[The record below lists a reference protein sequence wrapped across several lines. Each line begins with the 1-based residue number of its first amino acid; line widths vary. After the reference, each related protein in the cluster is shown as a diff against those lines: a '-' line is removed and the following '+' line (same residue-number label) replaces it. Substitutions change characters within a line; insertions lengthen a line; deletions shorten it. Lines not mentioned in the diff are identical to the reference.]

1 MISIVIVG
9 TGNVAKHL
17 FRAFV
22 GIKEIEVVQVI
33 GRTATK
39 LLHFSEIVPVSVDFT
54 KIVEA
59 DLYLMA
65 VSDNAI
71 PEVSHLLKNKKG
83 LVVHTSGGVSI
94 TAMGDL
100 ERKGV
105 FYPLQSFS
113 AEKDIDFKTVPICIE
128 AQNDKD
134 LLLLNQLGKY
144 LSQEVQVISSEQRKT
159 IHLAAVYVNNFT
171 NHLFQIGHEIC
182 SENNIPFSILTPL
195 IKETVNKL
203 DYLLPSEA
211 QTGPAKRKDTKT
223 MEIHLKQLKDKNYK
237 DIYSLLSK
245 SISEK
250 YG

>member
-1 MISIVIVG
+1 MITIVIVG

-17 FRAFV
+17 FRSFV
-22 GIKEIEVVQVI
+22 GIKEIEIVQVV
-33 GRTATK
+33 GRTAAK
-39 LLHFSEIVPVSVDFT
+39 LSHFADKVPVSMDFAE
-54 KIVEA
+54 IVEA

-65 VSDNAI
+65 VSDDAI
-71 PEVSHLLKNKKG
+71 PEVSHQLKHKKG
-83 LVVHTSGGVSI
+83 LVAHTSGGVSI
-94 TAMGDL
+94 TALGSL

-113 AEKDIDFKTVPICIE
+113 AEREIEFKTIPICIE
-128 AQNDKD
+128 AQNDGD
-134 LLLLNQLGKY
+134 LLLLHQLGNY
-144 LSQEVQVISSEQRKT
+144 LSREVHVISSEQRKT
-159 IHLAAVYVNNFT
+159 IHLAAVFVNNFT

-182 SENNIPFSILTPL
+182 LKNKIPFSILTPL

-203 DYLLPSEA
+203 DYLMPSEA

-223 MEIHLKQLKDKNYK
+223 MEMHLKQLKDKNYK
-237 DIYSLLSK
+237 DIYSLISK

>member
-17 FRAFV
+17 FRAFI
-22 GIKEIEVVQVI
+22 GIREVEVVQVV
-33 GRTATK
+33 GRRATK
-39 LLHFSEIVPVSVDFT
+39 LSHFSKEVPVSSDFT
-54 KIVEA
+54 KIMEA

-65 VSDNAI
+65 VSDDAI
-71 PEVSHLLKNKKG
+71 PGVSLFLKNKKG

-113 AEKDIDFKTVPICIE
+113 AERKIDFKAVPICIE
-128 AQNDKD
+128 AHDNKD
-134 LLLLNQLGKY
+134 LKLLNQLGKY
-144 LSQEVQVISSEQRKT
+144 LSSEVQLISSEQRKT
-159 IHLAAVYVNNFT
+159 IHLAAVFVNNFT
-171 NHLFQIGHEIC
+171 NHLFQIAQEIC
-182 SENNIPFSILTPL
+182 SENKIPFSILNPL

-203 DYLLPSEA
+203 DDLMPSEA

-237 DIYSLLSK
+237 DIYSLISK
-245 SISEK
+245 SIIEK

>member
-22 GIKEIEVVQVI
+22 GIKEVEVVQVV
-33 GRTATK
+33 GRRATK
-39 LLHFSEIVPVSVDFT
+39 LSHFSKEVPVSSDFNE
-54 KIVEA
+54 IMEA

-65 VSDNAI
+65 VSDDAI
-71 PEVSHLLKNKKG
+71 PEVSYLLRNKKG

-113 AEKDIDFKTVPICIE
+113 AEREIDFKTVPICIE
-128 AQNDKD
+128 ALNDRD
-134 LLLLNQLGKY
+134 LLLLSQLGKY
-144 LSQEVQVISSEQRKT
+144 LSREVQVISSAQRKT
-159 IHLAAVYVNNFT
+159 IHLAAVFVNNFT
-171 NHLFQIGHEIC
+171 NHLFQIGLEIC
-182 SENNIPFSILTPL
+182 SENKIPFSILTPL

-203 DYLLPSEA
+203 DYLMPSEA
-211 QTGPAKRKDTKT
+211 QTGPAKRKDSKT

-237 DIYSLLSK
+237 DIYSLISK
-245 SISEK
+245 SISKK